1 MRRVGPRAQI
11 FATKPLKFRISSAQ
25 LVASA
30 RVSRVVVLEARQH
43 FAELLPDV
51 PCCSPIV
58 SYVPLVCTVL
68 LCMAVDIVPHGR
80 WLPGAGSMC
89 SADLAGIMLERLG
102 ISNSKKDQQQQK
114 RISNSKKVHNQYVE
128 LSKIDIC

>member
-102 ISNSKKDQQQQK
+102 HQQFSKKGSVTAK
-114 RISNSKKVHNQYVE
+114 KFIISM
-128 LSKIDIC
+128 LSSAKLISADA